1 MISFEGGW
9 CASNAD
15 GWVEFAVSWS
25 IGKAAASRRTPKKL
39 RYRPQT
45 CRDSAYFLDRADVSL
60 LSSMATHRRRLP
72 RHRMPASSRDDGAR
86 QVIRPG
92 LATQYARSA
101 VHRAANPPCLPTGA
115 IRGPLHTLAIST
127 GADAG
132 LLRASPVSS
141 CEPRLP
147 AGY

>member
-15 GWVEFAVSWS
+15 AWVEFAVSSS
-25 IGKAAASRRTPKKL
+25 IGKAAASRSTPKKL

-45 CRDSAYFLDRADVSL
+45 CLDSAYFLDRADASL
-60 LSSMATHRRRLP
+60 PSSTATHRRRLP
-72 RHRMPASSRDDGAR
+72 RHRMSASSRDDGAR
-86 QVIRPG
+86 QVIRLG
-92 LATQYARSA
+92 LAIQHAASA
-101 VHRAANPPCLPTGA
+101 APRTANRAGLPTGA
-115 IRGPLHTLAIST
+115 IRGPSHTSAIST

-132 LLRASPVSS
+132 LLRVSPVPS